1 MECACAMISYFVM
14 MFGFNDFM
22 FCFSGRRGL
31 HGWIVDEKA
40 RVLQLNA
47 RETIIQ
53 AFNIIQL
60 DRENQI
66 EIKYNP
72 KALNNYHL
80 FQIAEVFFQQ
90 IKDEQGWF
98 TKHVEET
105 RAKIELINNTVDKAN
120 RLTNTELEKMQK

>member
-1 MECACAMISYFVM
+1 MCEKCWRFMECACAMISYFVM

-53 AFNIIQL
+53 AFNII
-60 DRENQI
+60 
-66 EIKYNP
+66 
-72 KALNNYHL
+72 
-80 FQIAEVFFQQ
+80 
-90 IKDEQGWF
+90 
-98 TKHVEET
+98 
-105 RAKIELINNTVDKAN
+105 
-120 RLTNTELEKMQK
+120 